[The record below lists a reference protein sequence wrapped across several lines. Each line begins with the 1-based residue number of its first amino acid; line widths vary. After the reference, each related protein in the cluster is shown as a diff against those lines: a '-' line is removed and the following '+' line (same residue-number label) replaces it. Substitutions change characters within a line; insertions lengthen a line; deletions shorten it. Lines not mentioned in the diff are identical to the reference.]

1 MACQRSAD
9 CFSHGERS
17 LSGNQINI
25 VCIASYFKGEAFL
38 RECRRQ
44 GCRVFLVTVES
55 LRDADWPR
63 ESIDEIFY
71 MPDKYSR
78 EDILKGISYLART
91 EVIDRIVP
99 LDEFDQETAAQL
111 REHLRIP
118 GMGDTTARYFR
129 DKLAMRMKAKEAG
142 ILVPEFVHVLNYDR
156 LRKYMAQVPP
166 PWVLKPRSE
175 AASIGIKKL
184 THSDELWPLLDRFGD
199 RQSFYVLEQYI
210 PGDIYHVDSIIS
222 EREIVF
228 AVVSKYG
235 RPPMDVSLG
244 GVFTTR
250 KIPHESA
257 DAQSLELLNRDVI
270 KTLGLVRG
278 VTHTEFIKGRDDGRF
293 YFLETAARVG
303 GANIAECIEAATG
316 INLWAEWARI
326 EVYGSER
333 AYELPPHRDDYAGV
347 VISLA
352 RQECPDTSAYDDP
365 EIVYRLNKKHH
376 AGVVLASP
384 SLKRV
389 EQLLDE
395 YSRRF
400 YEDFYTT
407 EPPPASSSDL

>member
-1 MACQRSAD
+1 LSDQR
-9 CFSHGERS
+9 
-17 LSGNQINI
+17 QINI
-25 VCIASYFKGEAFL
+25 LCIASYFKGEAFL

-44 GCRVFLVTVES
+44 GCRVILVTVES
-55 LRDADWPR
+55 LKDVDWPR

-71 MPDKYSR
+71 LPNKYSR
-78 EDILKGISYLART
+78 EDIIKGISYLART
-91 EVIDRIVP
+91 QEIDRIVP

-129 DKLAMRMKAKEAG
+129 DKLAMRMKAKEGG

-156 LRKYMAQVPP
+156 LRNYMAQVPP

-184 THSDELWPLLDRFGD
+184 THSDELWPLLDSFGD
-199 RQSFYVLEQYI
+199 RQSFYVLEQYV

-228 AVVSKYG
+228 ASVSKYG
-235 RPPMDVSLG
+235 KPPMDVSLG
-244 GVFTTR
+244 GIFTTR

-257 DAQSLELLNRDVI
+257 DAQSLELLNCDVI

-278 VTHTEFIKGRDDGRF
+278 VTHTEFIQGREDGRF
-293 YFLETAARVG
+293 YFLESAARVG

-326 EVYGSER
+326 EIYGSEQV
-333 AYELPPHRDDYAGV
+333 YELPPHRDDYAGV
-347 VISLA
+347 IISLA
-352 RQECPDTSAYDDP
+352 RQECPDTSAYDAP
-365 EIVYRLNKKHH
+365 EVVYRLNKKHH
-376 AGVVLASP
+376 AGIVIASP
-384 SLKRV
+384 SLERV
-389 EQLLDE
+389 ESLLDE

-407 EPPPASSSDL
+407 EPPLSSASES

>member
-1 MACQRSAD
+1 MSDQR
-9 CFSHGERS
+9 
-17 LSGNQINI
+17 QINI
-25 VCIASYFKGEAFL
+25 LCIASYFKGEAFL

-44 GCRVFLVTVES
+44 GCRVILVTVES

-91 EVIDRIVP
+91 QEIDRIVP

-129 DKLAMRMKAKEAG
+129 DKLAMRMKAKEGG

-156 LRKYMAQVPP
+156 LRNYMARVPP

-184 THSDELWPLLDRFGD
+184 THSDELWPLLDSFGD

-228 AVVSKYG
+228 ASVSKYG
-235 RPPMDVSLG
+235 KPPMDVSLG
-244 GVFTTR
+244 GIFTTR

-278 VTHTEFIKGRDDGRF
+278 VTHTEFIKGREDGRF
-293 YFLETAARVG
+293 YFLESAARVG

-316 INLWAEWARI
+316 ISLWAEWARI
-326 EVYGSER
+326 EIYGSER
-333 AYELPPHRDDYAGV
+333 VYELPPHRDDYAGV
-347 VISLA
+347 IISLA

-365 EIVYRLNKKHH
+365 EIVYRLSKKHH
-376 AGVVLASP
+376 AGIVFASP
-384 SLKRV
+384 RLERV
-389 EQLLDE
+389 EHLLDE

-400 YEDFYTT
+400 YKDFYATQ
-407 EPPPASSSDL
+407 PPLSSASES

>member
-1 MACQRSAD
+1 LPDHR
-9 CFSHGERS
+9 
-17 LSGNQINI
+17 QINI
-25 VCIASYFKGEAFL
+25 ICIASYFKGEAFL
-38 RECRRQ
+38 RECRRE
-44 GCRVFLVTVES
+44 GCRVILVTVES
-55 LRDADWPR
+55 LRDADWPC

-91 EVIDRIVP
+91 QVIDRIVP
-99 LDEFDQETAAQL
+99 LDEFDQETAARL
-111 REHLRIP
+111 REHLRVP

-129 DKLAMRMKAKEAG
+129 DKLAMRMKAKEGG
-142 ILVPEFVHVLNYDR
+142 ILVPEFVHVLNYDH
-156 LRKYMAQVPP
+156 LRKYMAQVSP

-184 THSDELWPLLDRFGD
+184 THSDELWPLLETFGD

-228 AVVSKYG
+228 ASVSKYG

-326 EVYGSER
+326 EIYGSER
-333 AYELPPHRDDYAGV
+333 PYELPPHRDDYAGV

-352 RQECPDTSAYDDP
+352 KQECPDTSGYNDP

-376 AGVVLASP
+376 AGIVFASA
-384 SLKRV
+384 SLERV
-389 EQLLDE
+389 EHLLDE

-400 YEDFYTT
+400 YQDFYAT
-407 EPPPASSSDL
+407 EPPPSSISER